1 MVSLLDNKKYDLTV
15 IIEYFHKNKS
25 IENIIKIFSVF
36 TKKIYLIKLNQKL
49 IRFHLKSL
57 PLIRK
62 IILEIINCHITFII
76 IT

>member
-36 TKKIYLIKLNQKL
+36 TKKNIFNKIKSKTC
-49 IRFHLKSL
+49 KVSS
-57 PLIRK
+57 K
-62 IILEIINCHITFII
+62 VT
-76 IT
+76 TSY